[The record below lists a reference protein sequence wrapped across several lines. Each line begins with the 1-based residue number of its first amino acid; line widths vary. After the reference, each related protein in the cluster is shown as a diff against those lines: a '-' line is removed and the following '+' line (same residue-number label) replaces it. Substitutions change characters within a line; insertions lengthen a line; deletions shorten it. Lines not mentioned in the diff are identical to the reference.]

1 MRSTASSSVKNGLTF
16 KEREKGS
23 RDAGITRRPSAQE
36 KPSMLIIGEKING
49 TRSEVREAVISRDEK
64 FIGDLAKRQVEA
76 GADVLDVNAGTSPER
91 EPEDLVWLTKTVQGA
106 VETQLCLDSANPKAL
121 AAALAVVEKTPF
133 INSISG
139 EPDRIE
145 HILPLAADNGC
156 QVIALALDDKGIP
169 KGVSERISV
178 VAKLIS
184 ETRRSGVADSQ
195 VYVDPLILAIS
206 TDNQGGVVALETM
219 RGIKESYPE
228 VHLTAGLS
236 NASFGMPARSL
247 VNQAFLTLGIA
258 SGLDSAIMDPTDK
271 SLVSAMLATELVL
284 GRDRHCMSFNRAYR
298 AGKLTITT

>member
-1 MRSTASSSVKNGLTF
+1 
-16 KEREKGS
+16 
-23 RDAGITRRPSAQE
+23 
-36 KPSMLIIGEKING
+36 MLIIGEKING